1 MFVLTAQNLSFRL
14 ILLVL
19 LKYNFVWFIEGASH
33 YQQQL
38 IHDGQEFDSVPGLFS
53 DALPGNMAK
62 NVSKS
67 TTRGGAAPK
76 SDLPT
81 HFDVQGPDMIVL
93 AATINNQLASRN
105 VMIPLLAY
113 NIIESSTDADIHDIF
128 LKTTDEVTREVPTQV
143 PEYRS
148 TTRLKVC
155 LKQVYRPDVNYKSD
169 VKLNLRQRISKVLN
183 R

>member
-1 MFVLTAQNLSFRL
+1 MSDWISIVDA
-14 ILLVL
+14 
-19 LKYNFVWFIEGASH
+19 ASE
-33 YQQQL
+33 L
-38 IHDGQEFDSVPGLFS
+38 HDAS
-53 DALPGNMAK
+53 
-62 NVSKS
+62 S
-67 TTRGGAAPK
+67 TSSA
-76 SDLPT
+76 PT
-81 HFDVQGPDMIVL
+81 HFDIRYPDTMVMI
-93 AATINNQLASRN
+93 ATVNGGKAERN
-105 VMIPLLAY
+105 VMIPLLAH

-128 LKTTDEVTREVPTQV
+128 LKTTDEVRREVPTQV